1 MIPNLIAPALA
12 AAEGAVFNPLNPLH
26 GGLALWTW
34 IIFLLALMPVWK
46 MVMGP
51 VSRALLARDE
61 EAFSA
66 VRKAEQASAEAE
78 RARAEVEV
86 KLGEARA
93 EAAKILAAAR
103 ERGEVR
109 EREIFEKAK
118 AEAAALLDSAR
129 SQIRSEQEKALA
141 TIRSEVV
148 DLSLKAA
155 GKVLERQVSSE
166 DDRRLVS
173 DFVGR
178 HAGV

>member
-1 MIPNLIAPALA
+1 MIPNPIAPALA
-12 AAEGAVFNPLNPLH
+12 VAEGAVFNPLNPLH

-34 IIFLLALMPVWK
+34 IIFLLALVPVWK

-86 KLGEARA
+86 KARA

>member
-1 MIPNLIAPALA
+1 MFLAPALL
-12 AAEGAVFNPLNPLH
+12 AAEGAAFNPLNPLH

-34 IIFLLALMPVWK
+34 IIFLLALIPVWK

-51 VSRALLARDE
+51 VSRALLDRDQ

-93 EAAKILAAAR
+93 EAAKIVAAAR
-103 ERGEVR
+103 ERGEMR

-118 AEAAALLDSAR
+118 TEAAALLDSAR
-129 SQIRSEQEKALA
+129 SQIRSEQEKAIA
-141 TIRSEVV
+141 TIRAEVV
-148 DLSLKAA
+148 DLSLRAA
-155 GKVLERQVSSE
+155 GKVLERQVSAE

-173 DFVGR
+173 QFVSQNSG
-178 HAGV
+178 A